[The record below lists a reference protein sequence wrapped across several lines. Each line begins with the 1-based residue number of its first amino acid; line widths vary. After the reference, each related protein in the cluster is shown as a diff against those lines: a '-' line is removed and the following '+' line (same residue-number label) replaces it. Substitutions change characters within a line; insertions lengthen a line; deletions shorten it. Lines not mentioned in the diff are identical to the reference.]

1 MNNHEI
7 RARIEVR
14 LRKILDIYSQAQ
26 SIGDFKD
33 AVLAVHTAI
42 DDAINLE
49 LTPEERKEP
58 FSKKVERF
66 YPELH
71 SFYHIGEVT
80 LLRNEIA
87 HPVRVFREEEVRQAA
102 RAFVDFAS
110 AAWPNLFESPPP
122 YIHHPDPTPYAHF
135 DHPLPPPPPLIFP
148 DEPVSSLED
157 IESIPPEPASAL
169 APEKKMANT
178 PARLALPDGLRDMLH
193 LPWHHLMFCF
203 ASAWMGIML
212 IGLMV
217 HLSTTSPTTTLL
229 ALGLGMLIFFIASL
243 GYLVHFLLRLG
254 IKRTFGAILT
264 ILVMTTLIFSV
275 RQPSGTRW
283 DTRLVDGF
291 GAALTTPFFWVSQIG
306 QLAYENGREFGQRY
320 FKESAA
326 GDIGEPADEFVF
338 DRDMDILFPPT
349 EQPDGPVLAAT
360 PTSQTTAS
368 GISVGGRVRIQT
380 NGTRLNAREAPGLGG
395 VVVTMFEPGTIVQV
409 LDGPVDSDGYTWWKV
424 ESGDQVGWSASD
436 FMTPVE

>member
-42 DDAINLE
+42 DDAINLD

-71 SFYHIGEVT
+71 SFYNIAEVT

-87 HPVRVFREEEVRQAA
+87 HPVRVFKEEEVRQAA
-102 RAFVDFAS
+102 KAFVDFAN

-122 YIHHPDPTPYAHF
+122 YIIHPNPAPLAHF
-135 DHPLPPPPPLIFP
+135 NHPLPPPPPLIFP

-157 IESIPPEPASAL
+157 IESIPPEPASAV
-169 APEKKMANT
+169 AREKNKANT
-178 PARLALPDGLRDMLH
+178 PFRFALPEWLRDMLH
-193 LPWHHLMFCF
+193 LPWHHVLFCF
-203 ASAWMGIML
+203 ASAWIGVML

-217 HLSTTSPTTTLL
+217 HLSSTSTTPTLL

-264 ILVMTTLIFSV
+264 LLVMTTLLFSI
-275 RQPSGTRW
+275 RQPAGTRW
-283 DTRLVDGF
+283 DTRLMEGF
-291 GAALTTPFFWVSQIG
+291 GAHVDQSFLLGFST
-306 QLAYENGREFGQRY
+306 R
-320 FKESAA
+320 
-326 GDIGEPADEFVF
+326 
-338 DRDMDILFPPT
+338 
-349 EQPDGPVLAAT
+349 
-360 PTSQTTAS
+360 
-368 GISVGGRVRIQT
+368 T
-380 NGTRLNAREAPGLGG
+380 NGL
-395 VVVTMFEPGTIVQV
+395 
-409 LDGPVDSDGYTWWKV
+409 
-424 ESGDQVGWSASD
+424 
-436 FMTPVE
+436 